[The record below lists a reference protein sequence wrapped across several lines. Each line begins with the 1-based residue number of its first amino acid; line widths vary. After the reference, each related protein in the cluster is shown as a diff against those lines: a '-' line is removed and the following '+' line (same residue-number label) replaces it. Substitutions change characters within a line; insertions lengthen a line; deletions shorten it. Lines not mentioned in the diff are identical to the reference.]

1 MWIVWLEK
9 KILKTL
15 GIILGIIIIL
25 VTALHIYVVN
35 NAEKLIEDLVKT
47 RSDNKLRLKLE
58 KIKFNYFSRKVE
70 LQNVAFY

>member
-25 VTALHIYVVN
+25 ITALHIYVVN
-35 NAEKLIEDLVKT
+35 NAETLVENIVASESKG
-47 RSDNKLRLKLE
+47 KLKL
-58 KIKFNYFSRKVE
+58 KVKSIKFNYFSKKVE
-70 LQNVAFY
+70 RGN